1 MVRLN
6 KQEHNPV
13 QTRHTV
19 LETILEHSHSAA
31 HVARGLVLSIADDG
45 SVDVD
50 VPEHAAAISCWL
62 LHTSEKETFEP
73 RRGDAVLVWL
83 PPGGT
88 AQGVVLGR
96 IGPATVAQAAEPP
109 AKMVIEAREQLT
121 LKCGEGSITLRGDG
135 KVLIQGKDLV
145 SRAQRTNRIKGGSV
159 AIN

>member
-13 QTRHTV
+13 QTRHTL
-19 LETILEHSHSAA
+19 LETILENSASAA
-31 HVARGLVLSIADDG
+31 QIVRGLVLWMADDG
-45 SVDVD
+45 SVEVD
-50 VPEHAAAISCWL
+50 VPERAAAISCWL

-73 RRGDAVLVWL
+73 RRGDPVLVWL

-96 IGPATVAQAAEPP
+96 IGPAAVAQAPP